1 MRGLVGQVIGHEP
14 LGVVD
19 EVGSA
24 LKNVKKGGHVV
35 VPTHICSGFCAMCS
49 DGNSSACLT
58 ANPGLVHGA
67 KTGLEWE

>member
-49 DGNSSACLT
+49 DGNS
-58 ANPGLVHGA
+58 
-67 KTGLEWE
+67 